1 MKNFFLTVLAF
12 SFLTT
17 FILAGENFGEK
28 KVFCASTLS
37 DAEKEL
43 LSNFRMLSV
52 KDQNKFTKQVKRIAS
67 RNTQQ
72 EEKDLEFPSEDLLLF
87 GL

>member
-1 MKNFFLTVLAF
+1 MKKFFLTVLAF

-17 FILAGENFGEK
+17 FILAGEEFGEK
-28 KVFCASTLS
+28 KVLCASTLS

-43 LSNFRMLSV
+43 LRNFRMLSV
-52 KDQNKFTKQVKRIAS
+52 NDQNKFTKQVKRSAS

-72 EEKDLEFPSEDLLLF
+72 EEKGLEFPFKDLLLF
-87 GL
+87 GF